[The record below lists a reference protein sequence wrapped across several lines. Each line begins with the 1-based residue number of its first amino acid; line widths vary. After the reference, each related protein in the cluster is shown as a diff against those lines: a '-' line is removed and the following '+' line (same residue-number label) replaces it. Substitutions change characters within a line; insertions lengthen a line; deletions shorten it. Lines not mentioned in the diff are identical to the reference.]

1 MTLDDARPTVVDRRA
16 ARVLVLDRLG
26 RVLLLHGCDP
36 ADRAAGTWWFTPG
49 GGLDDGETPA
59 QGAARELAEET
70 GLRVAPEALG
80 QPVHERVAEFRFAGG
95 AYRQTEDFFVVQV
108 DRHDVDTRGLT
119 ALEVQAVLGHRWWSV
134 DELRSTAER
143 FYPEQLPDL
152 VEGQRR

>member
-1 MTLDDARPTVVDRRA
+1 MTLDGARPVVIDRRA

-59 QGAARELAEET
+59 QAAARELAEET
-70 GLRVAPEALG
+70 GLRVAPDTLG
-80 QPVHERVAEFRFAGG
+80 RPVHGRVAEFRFAGG
-95 AYRQTEDFFVVQV
+95 SYRQSEEFFVVRV
-108 DRHDVDTRGLT
+108 DEHDVDTSGFT
-119 ALEVQAVLGHRWWSV
+119 DVEVQAVLGHRWWSV
-134 DELRSTAER
+134 AELRGTAER